1 MKRFLLILLF
11 SITTTTILFA
21 QDEDDEGSD
30 KIRNRMT
37 EFIQKRLDLTK
48 EESAKFTPI
57 FHRYFKDWRQTLKDN
72 REKRDRLELQHKVVE
87 LRLKYR
93 EEFRAAIGER
103 KGDRVFQQQDIFIK
117 ELAEYRKN
125 RRRRR

>member
-11 SITTTTILFA
+11 SITSTTILFA
-21 QDEDDEGSD
+21 QDGDDEGSD

-57 FHRYFKDWRQTLKDN
+57 FHRYFKEWRQTLKDN

>member
-11 SITTTTILFA
+11 SITSTTILFA
-21 QDEDDEGSD
+21 QDGDDEGGD

>member
-11 SITTTTILFA
+11 SITSTTILLA
-21 QDEDDEGSD
+21 QDGDDEGSD

-57 FHRYFKDWRQTLKDN
+57 FHRYFKEWRQTLKDN

>member
-11 SITTTTILFA
+11 SITSTTILFA
-21 QDEDDEGSD
+21 QDGDDEGSD

>member
-11 SITTTTILFA
+11 SFTSATILFA
-21 QDEDDEGSD
+21 QDGEDEGSD

-72 REKRDRLELQHKVVE
+72 KEKRDRLELQHKVVE

>member
-11 SITTTTILFA
+11 SITSTTILFA

>member
-11 SITTTTILFA
+11 SITSTTILFA
-21 QDEDDEGSD
+21 QDGDDEGSD

-72 REKRDRLELQHKVVE
+72 KEKRDRLELQHKVVE

>member
-11 SITTTTILFA
+11 SITSATILFA
-21 QDEDDEGSD
+21 QDGDDEGGD